1 MMLKV
6 GETLVSRRSQE
17 KYKVTQV
24 RVDARG
30 ELLSYLIT
38 DSNGR
43 CIAVYPADL
52 PRWERV

>member
-1 MMLKV
+1 MLKV